1 MGYVGVFVCV
11 CFLAC
16 GRRQGMQTS
25 KQVGKQAGRQ
35 AYRRASRQAVKM
47 HGKLCFSIA
56 VHENHVKMEAAGP
69 FAIGM
74 ILPVRKNAWKIVFF
88 NCGT

>member
-1 MGYVGVFVCV
+1 
-11 CFLAC
+11 
-16 GRRQGMQTS
+16 MQTS

-56 VHENHVKMEAAGP
+56 VHENQVKMQAAGP
-69 FAIGM
+69 FAIDM
-74 ILPVRKNAWKIVFF
+74 ILPGGKNAWKIVFF
-88 NCGT
+88 NSAT